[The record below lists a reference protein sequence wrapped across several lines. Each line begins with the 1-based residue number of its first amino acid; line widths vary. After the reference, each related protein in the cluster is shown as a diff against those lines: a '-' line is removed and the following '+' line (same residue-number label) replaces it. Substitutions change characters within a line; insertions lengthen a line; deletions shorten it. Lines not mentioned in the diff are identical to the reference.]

1 MLGGGAEAPPDPM
14 VETPMSGLLH
24 SDEGFTK
31 KFKKKKSSLEIK
43 FFSNCISLS

>member
-24 SDEGFTK
+24 SDEGLTI
-31 KFKKKKSSLEIK
+31 KFKKKK
-43 FFSNCISLS
+43 FTGN

>member
-24 SDEGFTK
+24 SDEGLTIK
-31 KFKKKKSSLEIK
+31 SKKKK
-43 FFSNCISLS
+43 FTGN